1 MLLSSE
7 TSVGISKSMGLCS
20 IGMTDAFIRLKPDMI
35 VVLGDRYELLPIVG
49 TALVMRIPVA
59 HISGGDIT
67 EGAIDNEVRN
77 AVTMMSALHFP
88 GTEESAA
95 RIRAMRQSP
104 DNIYVTGETNLDN
117 FRKIELLNRHQLAES
132 LKLNPV
138 KKWILG
144 TYHSETTLSVS
155 ENIQRV
161 NNLIVSLEKECPD
174 CEILF
179 TKANSDIGGNLINDI
194 LQQYAEEKDNFHF
207 VASLGQKRYI
217 SILYQVIMMVGNS
230 SSGIFETPFVKL
242 PVLNIGDRQKGRL
255 ITSNIKC
262 CDGTELGMQNAL
274 KELQTEEF
282 HNKCKTVDNPY
293 GDGHAS
299 ERIVEQIKCY
309 LNDSDTLL

>member
-1 MLLSSE
+1 
-7 TSVGISKSMGLCS
+7 
-20 IGMTDAFIRLKPDMI
+20 
-35 VVLGDRYELLPIVG
+35 
-49 TALVMRIPVA
+49 
-59 HISGGDIT
+59 
-67 EGAIDNEVRN
+67 
-77 AVTMMSALHFP
+77 MMSTLHFP

-95 RIRAMRQSP
+95 RIRVMRQSS

-132 LKLNPV
+132 LKLDPA

-144 TYHSETTLSVS
+144 TYHSETTLSVP

-161 NNLIVSLEKECPD
+161 NNLLASLEKECTD

-282 HNKCKTVDNPY
+282 HNKCKTADNPY